1 MADKYYTPE
10 QVAALLQVNQITVRR
25 WLRSGKLKGSRLGAR
40 LWRVSQKQLDE
51 FLGENHKK

>member
-51 FLGENHKK
+51 F